1 MKTAAKYLL
10 GGFVLAT
17 AGAAPAMA
25 ADIYEPTVIETPEYV
40 PAAVSGWYLRGD
52 IGMSNQRL
60 EGGLYN
66 ALFDTTDIVEFLDP
80 GGFSS
85 APTFQVG
92 IGYQFND
99 WLRSD
104 LTVQYR
110 GAADF
115 SALDR
120 YETTDDA
127 NPATF
132 DGTNDYSARK
142 SELAMMANAYVDMG
156 TYMGVTPYIGAG
168 LGASRNTISS
178 FTDVNVAAAGVAYG
192 ATHSEW
198 HLAWALHAGLGYQIN
213 DRVTLDLSYSYLNLG
228 NAQSGDLIAYDG
240 TNTIYNPMVF
250 NDIRSHD
257 IKLGLRYKFGG
268 GAQPAPVAYQP
279 APLPVYK

>member
-1 MKTAAKYLL
+1 MKTAAKCLL
-10 GGFVLAT
+10 GGVVLAT
-17 AGAAPAMA
+17 TGVAPAMA
-25 ADIYEPTVIETPEYV
+25 ADIYEPAVVEAPEYV

-52 IGMSNQRL
+52 IGMSNQQL

-66 ALFDTTDIVEFLDP
+66 ALFATTDIVEFLDP
-80 GGFSS
+80 GGFSA

-92 IGYQFND
+92 VGYQFNQ
-99 WLRSD
+99 WLRAD
-104 LTVQYR
+104 VTAQYR
-110 GAADF
+110 GGADF
-115 SALDR
+115 SAFDR

-127 NPATF
+127 DPTTF

-142 SELAMMANAYVDMG
+142 SELALMANAYVDMG
-156 TYMGVTPYIGAG
+156 TFSGVTPYIGAG
-168 LGASRNTISS
+168 IGASRNTISN
-178 FTDVNVAAAGVAYG
+178 FTDVNVPAAGVGYG

-240 TNTIYNPMVF
+240 TNTVYNPMIF

-268 GAQPAPVAYQP
+268 SAPAPVVYQP
-279 APLPVYK
+279 EPLPVYK